1 MSVACD
7 DYDARREVFDPLIKI
22 AHLDDADETEIEVAC
37 EDFHLPLKRVPW
49 LCCRPKHLSIS
60 SSSCSWECVVLL
72 SSILILSLLFAC
84 SLAAAAMAGII
95 LVSEA
100 PHVGAP
106 WGPAECFVRPSFSEG
121 AVQVRSNIN
130 YGSAPSAFGD
140 DETHLLLDLYM
151 PPDIED
157 LHAVRPAAVLMH
169 GGTFTAGSKE
179 TDSLPRW
186 ARILAVRGYVVA
198 SINYRL
204 VPATDLHNPDA
215 VANMAQEDARAAVRY
230 LRKNAEKLRIDSN
243 RIVVGGDSAGGVIAL
258 YYGYVRT
265 ASEGHSGNPG
275 ISSEIQAVMAI
286 SGTLKSQAY
295 CSFLGADLE
304 PMNCEVNSPPGPDFT
319 SLVDKGVP
327 LLLIHGTQDKV
338 LPYVNARALAS
349 RAQATGTRNLM
360 VSVPNGGHV
369 PMEQAFDPASDYL
382 NSWLRFLSGALNLA
396 ELECPTKS
404 LS

>member
-1 MSVACD
+1 MSGQCD
-7 DYDARREVFDPLIKI
+7 DYDERQDVFDALIKT
-22 AHLDDADETEIEVAC
+22 ADLDGTEENDTEAAC
-37 EDFHLPLKRVPW
+37 EGFPMSLKRAPS
-49 LCCRPKHLSIS
+49 LGII
-60 SSSCSWECVVLL
+60 SSSCSWTGLAWL
-72 SSILILSLLFAC
+72 HSTLILSLLFTC

-95 LVSEA
+95 LVSDA
-100 PHVGAP
+100 PHAGKA
-106 WGPAECFVRPSFSEG
+106 WGPAECFIRPSFPEG
-121 AVQVRSNIN
+121 AVQVRSNIK
-130 YGSAPSAFGD
+130 YGSAPSAFGGE
-140 DETHLLLDLYM
+140 ETNLLLDLYM
-151 PPDIED
+151 PPDIGD
-157 LHAVRPAAVLMH
+157 LPAARPAAVLMH

-186 ARILAVRGYVVA
+186 ARLLAARGYVVA

-243 RIVVGGDSAGGVIAL
+243 RIMVGGDSAGGVIAL

-265 ASEGHSGNPG
+265 ASEGHSGNPET
-275 ISSEIQAVMAI
+275 SSEIHAVMAI

-295 CSFLGADLE
+295 CAFLSADLE
-304 PMNCEVNSPPGPDFT
+304 PANCEVNSPPGPDFT

-349 RAQATGTRNLM
+349 RAQVMGTRNLL

-369 PMEQAFDPASDYL
+369 PMEQAFDPANDYL

-396 ELECPTKS
+396 ELECPTKAS
-404 LS
+404 S